1 MKRPSFRERG
11 YSAQWDKYR
20 AAYLAAWQQ
29 LERGQEFDLEYRIV
43 HTDGGVR
50 WVKNRA
56 LPCAEDGTACGLM
69 TDITERKRADEE
81 QAQLHLTLQCVS
93 AEWRL
98 MFDAASA
105 PMLMLDAEGR
115 VLRMNQTAQ
124 RLAGWSYEQALGQ
137 RLTDLSVSSL
147 WVVTAWLAAHAIK
160 RRRMQ
165 SCEVHEEP
173 SNRWWE
179 ITAIQFADTV
189 IGARVIVVL
198 RDSTAHKRAEAAL
211 RKAERHAQVE
221 HEKLLDRL
229 GDLAQRFGT
238 VRDLSEI
245 YQALSRS
252 NPMIQPIGRQLV
264 LSSILRT
271 QSWSVPRILGVVLN
285 SATGVLAVLSSSNN
299 GGSERL
305 LAVLRPVQKRRFHG
319 NC

>member
-1 MKRPSFRERG
+1 MVH
-11 YSAQWDKYR
+11 ADDR
-20 AAYLAAWQQ
+20 AAYLAAWQR
-29 LERGQEFDLEYRIV
+29 LERGHEFDLEYRIV

-137 RLTDLSVSSL
+137 RLTDLSASSL

-173 SNRWWE
+173 SDRTSGDQSAQAPRSVARPQ
-179 ITAIQFADTV
+179 ITF
-189 IGARVIVVL
+189 R
-198 RDSTAHKRAEAAL
+198 RA
-211 RKAERHAQVE
+211 
-221 HEKLLDRL
+221 
-229 GDLAQRFGT
+229 G
-238 VRDLSEI
+238 
-245 YQALSRS
+245 SR
-252 NPMIQPIGRQLV
+252 R
-264 LSSILRT
+264 
-271 QSWSVPRILGVVLN
+271 
-285 SATGVLAVLSSSNN
+285 
-299 GGSERL
+299 
-305 LAVLRPVQKRRFHG
+305 
-319 NC
+319 